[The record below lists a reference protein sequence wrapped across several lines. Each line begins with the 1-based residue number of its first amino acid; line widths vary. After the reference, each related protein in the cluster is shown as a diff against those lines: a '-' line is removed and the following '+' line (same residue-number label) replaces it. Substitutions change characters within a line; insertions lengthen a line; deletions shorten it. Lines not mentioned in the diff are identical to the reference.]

1 MDSEA
6 KSGRMGPF
14 NCSGG
19 QEGSSCQHIVVCR
32 LVQLVL
38 PRPESPCLLATI
50 SWNGKVRNA
59 TEGDG
64 REETARTH
72 GHEGRPAK
80 DARLHT
86 SFFRGLAF
94 RQRHLKNNDP
104 ICLR

>member
-1 MDSEA
+1 MSAYRGLSVGSTCAPTARVSMSAGNDQLEW
-6 KSGRMGPF
+6 
-14 NCSGG
+14 
-19 QEGSSCQHIVVCR
+19 EG
-32 LVQLVL
+32 
-38 PRPESPCLLATI
+38 
-50 SWNGKVRNA
+50 
-59 TEGDG
+59 TECNG

-86 SFFRGLAF
+86 SFFRSLAF